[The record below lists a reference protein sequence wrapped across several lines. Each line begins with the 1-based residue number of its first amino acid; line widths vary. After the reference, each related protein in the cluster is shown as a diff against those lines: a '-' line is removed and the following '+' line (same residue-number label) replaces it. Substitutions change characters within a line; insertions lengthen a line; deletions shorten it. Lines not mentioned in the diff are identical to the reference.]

1 MYLTKLPSQE
11 KEEKDHRQGNTLYH
25 MYFKQEKVPIKN
37 IASQII
43 IFTNTV
49 NALTKKIFL
58 MTPII
63 CYLDLEK

>member
-1 MYLTKLPSQE
+1 
-11 KEEKDHRQGNTLYH
+11 